1 MWQKFFITR
10 LCRLGTSDVQRQLH
24 PSPFKDI
31 SVPKNGGVCSS
42 SHGCRGRNGIIFS
55 RSPGVG
61 LPVCSCHFIS
71 SQLVFYSSLV
81 SPNCRLIGQKVSVG
95 VAKVEK
101 SFLLARRS
109 ISKRG
114 CLLQRDGPAEK
125 LPGVLNFLSSIKEQS
140 FLFKCSCFL
149 EERSI
154 SPLLPLTSL

>member
-1 MWQKFFITR
+1 M
-10 LCRLGTSDVQRQLH
+10 QRQLH

-31 SVPKNGGVCSS
+31 SVPKNEGVCSS
-42 SHGCRGRNGIIFS
+42 SHGCRGRNCIIFS

-61 LPVCSCHFIS
+61 LPVYSCHFIS
-71 SQLVFYSSLV
+71 SQLVSYSSLV

-101 SFLLARRS
+101 SFLLAQRL
-109 ISKRG
+109 ISKCG
-114 CLLQRDGPAEK
+114 CLMQRDRPAEK
-125 LPGVLNFLSSIKEQS
+125 LPGVLNFLSSINEQS